1 MTVVVTSETPG
12 LLTQDDASAVLASVR
27 VERCSAVMGT
37 IIAMAADMVQA
48 VPEFDPDPLGKTYP
62 DGDQPPLDMMNTFAM
77 LSTEQA
83 AYLLPFE
90 PPVDACVAE
99 ALQSQIPDVFFG
111 MGMNVFGAVRGEQQ
125 DALQSLA
132 DAC

>member
-77 LSTEQA
+77 LSTE
-83 AYLLPFE
+83 